1 MRSEVKE
8 RLMDSKKAA
17 ARQISSVRASAV
29 AGTLDADELRER
41 LLLYVLAKFGLA
53 ADEAPSRNLEALA
66 EASLAKALAANRTH
80 VAEEG
85 RSPTCDG
92 VRSVNMKQAL
102 LIMALQREL
111 GVALDG
117 MRAGLAETTDELADL
132 VFATLG
138 DGEVQL

>member
-53 ADEAPSRNLEALA
+53 ADEAP
-66 EASLAKALAANRTH
+66 
-80 VAEEG
+80 
-85 RSPTCDG
+85 P
-92 VRSVNMKQAL
+92 
-102 LIMALQREL
+102 
-111 GVALDG
+111 
-117 MRAGLAETTDELADL
+117 
-132 VFATLG
+132 
-138 DGEVQL
+138 